1 MMTTQHSL
9 RTVYGIQYFPRT
21 FFLLFAAF
29 HFYYFSYPHGF
40 AYAALTTAILFMV
53 HSMLFF
59 WHRYELPAVCR
70 GQVVQQQYYQQ
81 QGHRRSQS
89 SPSSSPAATPVRHNR
104 SRSTTNTN
112 TTTSHGDGMMTMM
125 MRSSSTANSGIIGH
139 HQHTD
144 HSNNHNDSS
153 HDRSLLF
160 GLNGEVIM
168 RPSESFLNMQESAL
182 QAIVGAGT
190 SSNDLRQPALFL
202 S

>member
-1 MMTTQHSL
+1 MKHVPHGPHNNNSL

-29 HFYYFSYPHGF
+29 HFYYFSFPHGF
-40 AYAALTTAILFMV
+40 AYAALTTAILFMA

-70 GQVVQQQYYQQ
+70 GQVQ
-81 QGHRRSQS
+81 RSL
-89 SPSSSPAATPVRHNR
+89 PASPVRYNNNHHNSNHNTNR
-104 SRSTTNTN
+104 SRGDGTVM
-112 TTTSHGDGMMTMM
+112 TTTLRTTMDN
-125 MRSSSTANSGIIGH
+125 SSDH
-139 HQHTD
+139 YDH
-144 HSNNHNDSS
+144 HSNNNENNDSS

-182 QAIVGAGT
+182 QAIVGIGAH
-190 SSNDLRQPALFL
+190 NELRQPALL
-202 S
+202 P

>member
-1 MMTTQHSL
+1 MSCCVIKYETTRPRTTTSL

-29 HFYYFSYPHGF
+29 HFYYFSFPHGF

-70 GQVVQQQYYQQ
+70 GQVQ
-81 QGHRRSQS
+81 RSQPAAAAS
-89 SPSSSPAATPVRHNR
+89 SPVVRDNNNNHNDH
-104 SRSTTNTN
+104 N
-112 TTTSHGDGMMTMM
+112 TTRSHVDGTMMTT
-125 MRSSSTANSGIIGH
+125 MRTTIDNSSDHYDH
-139 HQHTD
+139 HHHNINQT
-144 HSNNHNDSS
+144 NDSS

-182 QAIVGAGT
+182 QAIVGIDAH
-190 SSNDLRQPALFL
+190 NELRQPALL
-202 S
+202 P